1 MKKSVWNKI
10 LKVIIAIASAIL
22 GRIGGDEKKG

>member
-10 LKVIIAIASAIL
+10 LKVINAVASAIL
-22 GRIGGDEKKG
+22 GRVGGNEKKE